1 MRFPARLQA
10 CETTWDSVWIEMQ
23 TAWQATLKFSRHS
36 ADVAKVSETLARRHV
51 RQRGSALLLTL
62 LLTLAGALILGL
74 SVDALSLLWIKSN
87 AQNTANL
94 TAGAVSLERARNP
107 SAPDAYLVETAR
119 AAAARNGY
127 RHGTD
132 SVSIHLERENGRD
145 AILVERDTGIFF
157 LRMIRP
163 QPIAIRARAE
173 LSTVTVK
180 AGL

>member
-1 MRFPARLQA
+1 MSKPLAFRRL
-10 CETTWDSVWIEMQ
+10 
-23 TAWQATLKFSRHS
+23 
-36 ADVAKVSETLARRHV
+36 
-51 RQRGSALLLTL
+51 RQRGSALLLAL

-94 TAGAVSLERARNP
+94 TASAVSLELSRNP
-107 SAPDAYLVETAR
+107 SAPDPYLVETAR

-127 RHGTD
+127 RHGMD
-132 SVSIHLERENGRD
+132 SVAIHLERQAGNA
-145 AILVERDTGIFF
+145 AILIERDTGIFF

-173 LSTVTVK
+173 LSADTIK